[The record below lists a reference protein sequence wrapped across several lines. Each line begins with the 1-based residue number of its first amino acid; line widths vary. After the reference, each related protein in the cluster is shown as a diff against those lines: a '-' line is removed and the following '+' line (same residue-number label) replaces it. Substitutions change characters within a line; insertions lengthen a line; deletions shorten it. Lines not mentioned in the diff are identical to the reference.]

1 MNLKDISPG
10 ENLPEVVNAVI
21 EIPKGSKNKYEYDPE
36 MGAIRLDRV
45 LHSAVFYPADYGF
58 IPRTL
63 SDDGDPLDI
72 LVLIT
77 ESTFPGCVMK
87 ARPVGVLNM
96 TDDKGIDEKIIAVA
110 VGDPKLREIE
120 DISDLD
126 EHTVKEIANF
136 FEIYKQLENKMVRV
150 DGWMGKE
157 DAHKVIQEA
166 VARYR

>member
-1 MNLKDISPG
+1 M
-10 ENLPEVVNAVI
+10 PEVVTAVI

-58 IPRTL
+58 IPKTL

-96 TDDKGIDEKIIAVA
+96 TDDKGTDEKIIAVA
-110 VGDPKLREIE
+110 IGDPKLREIE

-157 DAHKVIQEA
+157 DAHRVINEA
-166 VARYR
+166 VERYSK

>member
-1 MNLKDISPG
+1 M
-10 ENLPEVVNAVI
+10 PEVVNAVI

>member
-1 MNLKDISPG
+1 M
-10 ENLPEVVNAVI
+10 PEIVTAVI

-96 TDDKGIDEKIIAVA
+96 TDDKGVDEKIIAVA

>member
-10 ENLPEVVNAVI
+10 EQLPEIVTAVI

-96 TDDKGIDEKIIAVA
+96 TDDKGVDEKIIAVA